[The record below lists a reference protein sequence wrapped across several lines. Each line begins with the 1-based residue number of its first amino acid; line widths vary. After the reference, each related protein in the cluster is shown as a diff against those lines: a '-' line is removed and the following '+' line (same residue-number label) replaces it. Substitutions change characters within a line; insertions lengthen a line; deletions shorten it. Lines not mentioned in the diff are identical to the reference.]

1 MRENFIIII
10 FLNVSSI
17 LKDRILISANYIINT
32 HESYT
37 KRQQTSL
44 FSLLKP
50 SSDAERGRYSSRPV
64 GNYFTVVLR
73 KKNKTLYRYKGGASG
88 KV

>member
-1 MRENFIIII
+1 MRENFTIII

-32 HESYT
+32 HESYA
-37 KRQQTSL
+37 KRQQPSL
-44 FSLLKP
+44 LSLLKP
-50 SSDAERGRYSSRPV
+50 SSDAERGGYSSRPV

-73 KKNKTLYRYKGGASG
+73 KKNKTLCRYEGEASG
-88 KV
+88 QA